1 MDLNQPKSI
10 TINSTDVLKK
20 QLKFIAIM
28 QQIYGV
34 IMIVIGA
41 ISCIGILS
49 AIVGIPIILAGVK
62 LFKSGNTFGLAANFD
77 NEQNLI
83 EAIENLH
90 GYWKFSLIA
99 LICSILFFIIYMIL
113 IIALIS
119 SIGGYY

>member
-41 ISCIGILS
+41 ISCIISFLEK
-49 AIVGIPIILAGVK
+49 GVK
-62 LFKSGNTFGLAANFD
+62 
-77 NEQNLI
+77 
-83 EAIENLH
+83 
-90 GYWKFSLIA
+90 
-99 LICSILFFIIYMIL
+99 
-113 IIALIS
+113 
-119 SIGGYY
+119 

>member
-10 TINSTDVLKK
+10 TINSTEMLKK
-20 QLKFIAIM
+20 QMKFIAIM

-34 IMIVIGA
+34 IMIIIGA
-41 ISCIGILS
+41 LSCLGIIS
-49 AIVGIPIILAGVK
+49 AIVGIPVILAGVK
-62 LFKSGNTFGLAANFD
+62 LFKSGSTFGMAANFD
-77 NEQNLI
+77 NERNLV